1 LGLWSV
7 CSLLEPPHLRYSQT
21 MPEHPMK
28 LFVYGSLKP
37 GELGFEQIENFVSN
51 HSAAELHDF
60 ALYVRD
66 GLPVIRKQAPG
77 ETVSG
82 ALLSINV
89 GMEEKFWRVAIEYEG
104 STNYK
109 LENSLPVISEGRE
122 LLAGAFIGRKMGKG
136 NPERLYSPWTS
147 KLDPIFSRSFPLL
160 HRDIAGNTLKFTDA
174 EHDPVGYWRQ
184 MNSLLSQYLLL
195 VSILEHLTVVK
206 FGGSKKQEPMV
217 RIRKLQQSQG
227 FASAFNALTD
237 EKNNPPIK
245 VSDSRAVEDSLSSSN
260 PEQVL
265 LAWYQ
270 VRSNL
275 QHRGKASLFDAK
287 LVQKSCVGL
296 SNFLLEYLTMNI
308 KEIESEWE
316 KLLDIKLTKSEFE
329 GDF

>member
-1 LGLWSV
+1 MTEKLS
-7 CSLLEPPHLRYSQT
+7 
-21 MPEHPMK
+21 K

-37 GELGFEQIENFVSN
+37 GELGFEQIEKLVSI
-51 HSAAELHDF
+51 HGAAELHDF

-66 GLPVIRKQAPG
+66 GLPVIGKPAPG

-82 ALLSINV
+82 VLLSIHP
-89 GMEEKFWRVAIEYEG
+89 GMEEEFWTVVTEYEG
-104 STNYK
+104 TTNYK
-109 LENSLPVISEGRE
+109 LENSLPIFLNGKEF
-122 LLAGAFIGRKMGKG
+122 LAGVFVGRKMGKG
-136 NPERLYSPWTS
+136 NPERLYTSWAS
-147 KLDPIFSRSFPLL
+147 KLDPIFSQSFPLL
-160 HRDIAGNTLKFTDA
+160 HQDIAGNALKFTDA

-184 MNSLLSQYLLL
+184 MNRLLSQYLLL

-206 FGGSKKQEPMV
+206 FGGSKKQDPMV

-227 FASAFNALTD
+227 FARAFSVLID
-237 EKNNPPIK
+237 ERSNPPIK

-287 LVQKSCVGL
+287 LVQKSCIGL
-296 SNFLLEYLTMNI
+296 SNFILEYLRLNVL
-308 KEIESEWE
+308 EIEGEWE
-316 KLLDIKLTKSEFE
+316 KLLGERLTKNEFVE
-329 GDF
+329 EN

>member
-1 LGLWSV
+1 
-7 CSLLEPPHLRYSQT
+7 
-21 MPEHPMK
+21 MPEQPST

-37 GELGFEQIENFVSN
+37 GELGFEQIEAMVSN
-51 HSAAELHDF
+51 YSAAELHDF

-66 GLPVIRKQAPG
+66 GLPIIRKPAPG
-77 ETVSG
+77 ETVDG
-82 ALLSINV
+82 VLLTINA
-89 GMEEKFWRVAIEYEG
+89 GMEEDFFRVVTEYEG
-104 STNYK
+104 ATNYK
-109 LENSLPVISEGRE
+109 FENSIPIISEGKE
-122 LLAGAFIGRKMGKG
+122 HLSGAFIGRKMGKG
-136 NPERLYSPWTS
+136 NPERLYVPWTS
-147 KLDPIFSRSFPLL
+147 KLDPIFSQSFPIL
-160 HRDIAGNTLKFTDA
+160 HRDIAGNSLKFTDA
-174 EHDPVGYWRQ
+174 EHDPSGYWSQ
-184 MNSLLSQYLLL
+184 LNKLLSQYLLL

-227 FASAFNALTD
+227 FASAFHSLAD

-245 VSDSRAVEDSLSSSN
+245 VSDSRAVEDSFSSSN

-296 SNFLLEYLTMNI
+296 SNFLFEYLTMNI
-308 KEIESEWE
+308 KELESEWE
-316 KLLDIKLTKSEFE
+316 KLLDIKLTKSEFVE
-329 GDF
+329 DF

>member
-1 LGLWSV
+1 
-7 CSLLEPPHLRYSQT
+7 
-21 MPEHPMK
+21 MPENPSK

-37 GELGFEQIENFVSN
+37 GELGFEQIEKLVSN
-51 HSAAELHDF
+51 HRAAELHDF

-66 GLPVIRKQAPG
+66 GLPVIKKPATG
-77 ETVSG
+77 EIVSG
-82 ALLSINV
+82 VLLSINS
-89 GMEEKFWRVAIEYEG
+89 GMEEVFWRVVTEYEG
-104 STNYK
+104 TTNYK
-109 LENSLPVISEGRE
+109 LENSLPVISEGKE
-122 LLAGAFIGRKMGKG
+122 FLAGAFIGRKMGKG
-136 NPERLYSPWTS
+136 NPERLYTPWTS
-147 KLDPIFSRSFPLL
+147 KLDPIFSHSFPLL

-174 EHDPVGYWRQ
+174 EHDPVAYWSQ
-184 MNSLLSQYLLL
+184 MNGLLSQYLLL

-227 FASAFNALTD
+227 FANAFNALID
-237 EKNNPPIK
+237 EKNNPLIK

-296 SNFLLEYLTMNI
+296 SNFLFEYLTMNI

-316 KLLDIKLTKSEFE
+316 KFLDVKLTKCEFVE
-329 GDF
+329 NF